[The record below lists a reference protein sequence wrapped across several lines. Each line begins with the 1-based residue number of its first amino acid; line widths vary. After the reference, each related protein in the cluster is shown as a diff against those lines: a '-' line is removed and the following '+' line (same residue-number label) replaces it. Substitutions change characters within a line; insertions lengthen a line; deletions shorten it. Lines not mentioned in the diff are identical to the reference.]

1 MNAINSAGL
10 LQFPSEDGAKDAA
23 PTVPAPAAAQP
34 TAPAQMNGNG
44 VEHLLSQ
51 LQSALAANAAASQ
64 PLAGAPAFGAP
75 LAAPPP
81 PQEEP
86 RAELQ
91 AQMALLAAQLAD
103 FAGETHV
110 PSLPLPGAVPIP
122 GFHPHPPQR
131 LFTSQPLQHPGMAHL
146 PPPPPV
152 MQGLQAPT
160 EETQA
165 RPQPSRPPPPP
176 PLSPPA
182 PPLEEVPVPIDPV
195 LLNGGRPSEAPNPSS
210 PMVVDPLPSDEPVS
224 SSEQS
229 SSEVPT
235 SSSEPPIAT
244 QDEQLVD
251 MEPLAPLPQEEEES
265 DESDDDM
272 EEVI

>member
-1 MNAINSAGL
+1 
-10 LQFPSEDGAKDAA
+10 
-23 PTVPAPAAAQP
+23 
-34 TAPAQMNGNG
+34 MNGNG

-103 FAGETHV
+103 FAGEGHL
-110 PSLPLPGAVPIP
+110 PSLPPPGVVPMP
-122 GFHPHPPQR
+122 GFHPHPPQG
-131 LFTSQPLQHPGMAHL
+131 LFTTQPLHHPGMAHL
-146 PPPPPV
+146 SPPPPV
-152 MQGLQAPT
+152 MQGLQAPV
-160 EETQA
+160 EEILAQ
-165 RPQPSRPPPPP
+165 PQPQPQQPQHAPPPPP
-176 PLSPPA
+176 SPPA
-182 PPLEEVPVPIDPV
+182 PSLEEEPVPIDPS
-195 LLNGGRPSEAPNPSS
+195 LLNEGSSSELAKPSS
-210 PMVVDPLPSDEPVS
+210 PMAVDPLPSDEPVS
-224 SSEQS
+224 MSEIP

-235 SSSEPPIAT
+235 TSSEPPITT
-244 QDEQLVD
+244 QDEHLVD
-251 MEPLAPLPQEEEES
+251 MEPPLAPLPQEEEES